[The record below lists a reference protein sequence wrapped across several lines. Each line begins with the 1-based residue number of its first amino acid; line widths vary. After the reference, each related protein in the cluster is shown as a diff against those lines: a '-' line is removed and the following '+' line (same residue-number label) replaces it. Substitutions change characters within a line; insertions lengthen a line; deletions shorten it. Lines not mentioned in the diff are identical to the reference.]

1 MALFQRDPWIIDV
14 FRTYSGEH
22 HLYVRGR
29 ALEDQPLKHYEQQT
43 FYQTIRNTWSAFSTD
58 ELRHIAVRLTLPN
71 GEFFN
76 SATDS
81 EGYFLFDVRTKADLQ
96 GLADDAGYLQIHVAF
111 DEGNSASHSSRPG
124 RIAKA
129 KTQQRIALNKFTGE
143 SLVPPCT
150 SGYGVISDIDD
161 TIMKTGVTSFLKL
174 RVAFNTFFRN
184 YDQRSPFKDAA
195 NFYQLLHR
203 GTSGKDQNP
212 MFYLSNSPW
221 NLYRYLEKFVDFHG
235 FPKGPILLR
244 DFPTPWDRT
253 KKRER
258 PHKEHELINI
268 LKHYPDQKFILI
280 GDAGEHDT
288 TYYTNAAKEYPER
301 IKAIYIRA
309 VNHSKKMATIK
320 EMAEAFEVC
329 PVLLVKE
336 SSEAMAHAQEMGW
349 IV

>member
-1 MALFQRDPWIIDV
+1 MSLFQRDPWIIDV

-29 ALEDQPLKHYEQQT
+29 ALEDQPVKLFEQQT
-43 FYQTIRNTWSAFSTD
+43 FYQTLRNTWRAFSTD
-58 ELRHIAVRLTLPN
+58 ELRHIPVRLTLPN
-71 GEFFN
+71 GDFFETE
-76 SATDS
+76 TDN
-81 EGYFLFDVRTKADLQ
+81 EGYFLFDINTDTDLQ
-96 GLADDAGYLQIHVAF
+96 NIADDKGYLQLNVGF
-111 DEGNSASHSSRPG
+111 DEGNSAF
-124 RIAKA
+124 AKA
-129 KTQQRIALNKFTGE
+129 KSQQRISINKFVGE
-143 SLVPPCT
+143 TLVPPST
-150 SGYGVISDIDD
+150 AGYGIISDIDD

-184 YDQRSPFKDAA
+184 YDRRVPFKDAA
-195 NFYQLLHR
+195 SFYQLLHR
-203 GTSGKDQNP
+203 GSTGKQDNP
-212 MFYLSNSPW
+212 LFYLSNSPW

-253 KKRER
+253 PKLKR

-268 LKHYPDQKFILI
+268 LKHYPDLQFVLI

-288 TYYTNAAKEYPER
+288 KYYTNASTEYPER

-309 VNHSKKMATIK
+309 VNHSKKMEAIK
-320 EMAEAFEVC
+320 EMADVFEVC
-329 PVLLVKE
+329 PVLLVKD
-336 SSEAMAHAQEMGW
+336 SSEAVAHARGMGW

>member
-1 MALFQRDPWIIDV
+1 MFKRDPWIIEV

-29 ALEDQPLKHYEQQT
+29 ALQDQPLKQYEQQT
-43 FYQTIRNTWSAFSTD
+43 FYQTLRNTWRAFKTD
-58 ELRHIAVRLTLPN
+58 EIRHIPVRLTLPN
-71 GEFFN
+71 GEYFDGKTN
-76 SATDS
+76 S

-96 GLADDAGYLQIHVAF
+96 DLSDEAGYLQINVAF
-111 DEGNSASHSSRPG
+111 DEKNSAF
-124 RIAKA
+124 AKA
-129 KTQQRIALNKFTGE
+129 KSQQRISLNKFTGE
-143 SLVPPCT
+143 TLVPPYT
-150 SGYGVISDIDD
+150 AGYGVISDVDD

-203 GTSGKDQNP
+203 GASGKDQNP

-221 NLYRYLEKFVDFHG
+221 NLYRYLENFVDFHG

-244 DFPTPWDRT
+244 DFPTPWGRT
-253 KKRER
+253 KKKER

-268 LKHYPDQKFILI
+268 LKHYPDQQFILI

-288 TYYTNAAKEYPER
+288 TYYTNAAREYPER

-309 VNHSKKMATIK
+309 VNHTKKMAAIK

-336 SSEAMAHAQEMGW
+336 SSEAMAHAREMGW

>member
-1 MALFQRDPWIIDV
+1 MGIFKRDPWIIDV
-14 FRTYSGEH
+14 FRTYSGEF

-29 ALEDQPLKHYEQQT
+29 ALQDQPLKLYEHQT
-43 FYQTIRNTWSAFSTD
+43 IYQTLRNTWRTFQTD
-58 ELRHIAVRLTLPN
+58 EIRRIPVVLTLPN
-71 GEFFN
+71 GEQYK
-76 SATDS
+76 SVTDS
-81 EGYFLFDVRTKADLQ
+81 EGYFLFDIDTKHDLQ
-96 GLADDAGYLQIHVAF
+96 NLADEEGYLPITISF
-111 DEGNSASHSSRPG
+111 DENNPASHSTGSG
-124 RIAKA
+124 RVAKA
-129 KTQQRIALNKFTGE
+129 KSQQRISLNKFTGE
-143 SLVPPCT
+143 TLVPPT
-150 SGYGVISDIDD
+150 TTAYGIISDIDD

-184 YDQRSPFKDAA
+184 YDRRIPFKNAA

-203 GTSGKDQNP
+203 GASGKDQNP

-253 KKRER
+253 PKRER

-288 TYYTNAAKEYPER
+288 TYYTNAATLYPER

-309 VNHSKKMATIK
+309 VNHRKKEAAIK
-320 EMAEAFEVC
+320 EMADAFKVC

-336 SSEAMAHAQEMGW
+336 SREAIEHAREMGW

>member
-1 MALFQRDPWIIDV
+1 MFKRDPWIIDV
-14 FRTYSGEH
+14 FRTYSGGH

-29 ALEDQPLKHYEQQT
+29 ALEDQPLKLYEQQT
-43 FYQTIRNTWSAFSTD
+43 FYQTLRNTWRAFSTD
-58 ELRHIAVRLTLPN
+58 EIRYIPVRLTLPS
-71 GEFFN
+71 GTHFE
-76 SATDS
+76 SKTDN
-81 EGYFLFDVRTKADLQ
+81 EGYFLFDITTKADLQ
-96 GLADDAGYLQIHVAF
+96 DLADEEGYLHISVAF
-111 DEGNSASHSSRPG
+111 GEKDSAF
-124 RIAKA
+124 AKA
-129 KTQQRIALNKFTGE
+129 KSQQRISINKFTGE
-143 SLVPPCT
+143 TLVPPST

-203 GTSGKDQNP
+203 GASGKDQNP

-221 NLYRYLEKFVDFHG
+221 NLYRYLENFVDFHG

-253 KKRER
+253 KRRER

-268 LKHYPDQKFILI
+268 LKHYPDQQFILI

-288 TYYTNAAKEYPER
+288 TYYTNAATEYPER

-309 VNHSKKMATIK
+309 VNHTKKKAAIK

-336 SSEAMAHAQEMGW
+336 SSEAMAHSREMGW